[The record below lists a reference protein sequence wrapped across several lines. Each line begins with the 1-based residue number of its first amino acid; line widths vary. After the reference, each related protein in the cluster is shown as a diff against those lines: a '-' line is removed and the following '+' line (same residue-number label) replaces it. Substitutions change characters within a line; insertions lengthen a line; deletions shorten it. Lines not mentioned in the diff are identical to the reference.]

1 MEKKSLIVTMNTII
15 TANRATLTEIASF
28 QIRNLME
35 VSIYAEEERETIA
48 KAACGQ
54 ATHDQIKL
62 IKL

>member
-1 MEKKSLIVTMNTII
+1 MNTII